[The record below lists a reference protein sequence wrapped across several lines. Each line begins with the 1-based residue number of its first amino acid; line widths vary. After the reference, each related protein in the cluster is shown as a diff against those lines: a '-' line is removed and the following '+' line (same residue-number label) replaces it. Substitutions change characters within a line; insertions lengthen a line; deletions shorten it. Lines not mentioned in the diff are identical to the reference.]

1 MSEAKKDPVNR
12 SKMPL
17 NTGSFASL
25 RMTWLIFGILR
36 FVPNDRKDKKV
47 QNFSSNL

>member
-12 SKMPL
+12 SKKPL

-25 RMTWLIFGILR
+25 RMTLLIFGTLR
-36 FVPNDRKDKKV
+36 FVPDGRKDKTV
-47 QNFSSNL
+47 